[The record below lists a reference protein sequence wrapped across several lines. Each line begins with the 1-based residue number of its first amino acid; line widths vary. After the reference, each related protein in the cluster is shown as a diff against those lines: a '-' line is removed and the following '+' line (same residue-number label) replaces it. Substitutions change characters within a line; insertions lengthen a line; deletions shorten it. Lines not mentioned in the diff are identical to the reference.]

1 LPGCILVAHKP
12 SFPKVAGKHRL
23 ESLVLP
29 ERGFGPSRERV
40 GTLPTKA
47 ILVYSPSLE
56 KKLASKLDLVAHRA
70 LNKFL
75 LQSVRTYVDRRGR
88 LLVTRL
94 PIGAP
99 VTAMTVEELG
109 SLGVKQFLIL
119 GIAGGLD
126 PHLSV
131 GDLVLCTKAVRDEG
145 TSHHYLPNSMYTYP
159 DRRLTRSL
167 QEIIERLEIPFAMGP
182 TWTIDAPYRETLEE
196 VRTYREAGVI
206 TVEMEASALFAAAKR
221 RGVGAAAVFAVSD
234 TLADEG
240 WSGITRGRARPY
252 ASFVQIA
259 SPFADIPRS

>member
-1 LPGCILVAHKP
+1 MANKP

-23 ESLVLP
+23 ESLILP
-29 ERGFGPSRERV
+29 ELGFGPSRERI

-56 KKLASKLDLVAHRA
+56 KKLAGKLGLVVHRA

-75 LQSVRTYVDRRGR
+75 LQSVRTYVDKRGR

-99 VTAMTVEELG
+99 ITAMTIEELG

-126 PHLSV
+126 PDLSI

-145 TSHHYLPNSMYTYP
+145 TSHHYLPNSMYAYP

-167 QEIIERLEIPFAMGP
+167 QKIIEQLEIPFAMGP

-196 VRTYREAGVI
+196 VRTYRDAGVI

-221 RGVGAAAVFAVSD
+221 RGASAAAIFAVSD

-240 WSGITRGRARPY
+240 WSGIIGDRARPY
-252 ASFVQIA
+252 SRFALIA
-259 SPFADIPRS
+259 NAFADIG